1 MEVSLEQDEQF
12 QETNSSICILPWI
25 HQYGDLSGKYG
36 LCCFTLNYEGNLF
49 GENLSPLEAF
59 NSSHMKKVRLAMLK
73 GKPVKDCKVCFD
85 WEASGVESHRQ
96 RMNSKFS
103 SYNKLYSKTE
113 KDGYLNTP
121 PIYLDFRFG
130 NLCNFKCRMCGSYAS
145 SSWAKEEKYFGKL
158 DKSTPNHYDH
168 WTDNTKF
175 WQDID
180 HIKKYIKIMYFAGGE
195 PFVQEG
201 HYKMLKFLV
210 DTGYS
215 KNIELSYN
223 TNLSYTG
230 VFKGY
235 DLEDLWKNFKNI
247 ELWPSIDGFKEQAEY
262 GRKGLNIDL
271 FKSNSVK
278 FSDYITTFSIVSSIY
293 SIETNIDL
301 IRWIKSLN
309 KSFSITNLTNPS
321 YQSTT
326 VLSKEIKNRLLSK
339 YKEYLSG
346 GHNLST
352 YELNTVLDSL
362 RHMSSK
368 DDSSLAGTFKKQ
380 NQQSDLFRNE
390 SFEAVFPELAEWYR
404 NI

>member
-1 MEVSLEQDEQF
+1 LEAFLEQDEQF
-12 QETNSSICILPWI
+12 QEDKRCILPWV

-36 LCCFTLNYEGNLF
+36 LCCFTLNHSDNLF

-59 NSSHMKKVRLAMLK
+59 NSSHMKQVRLAMLN
-73 GKPVKDCKVCFD
+73 GDYVKDCKVCYD
-85 WEASGVESHRQ
+85 WESNGVSSHRQ

-103 SYNKLYSKTE
+103 SYTKLYSKTE
-113 KDGYLNTP
+113 KDGSLNTP

-158 DKSTPNHYDH
+158 DKSALNHYDH
-168 WTDNTKF
+168 WTDNIKF

-210 DTGYS
+210 DTGCS

-223 TNLSYTG
+223 TNLSYSG
-230 VFKGY
+230 NFKGY
-235 DLEDLWKNFKNI
+235 DLEELWKSFKSI
-247 ELWPSIDGFKEQAEY
+247 ELWPSIDGFNEQAEY
-262 GRKGLNIDL
+262 GRKGLDIEL
-271 FKSNSVK
+271 FKNNSLK
-278 FSDYITTFSIVSSIY
+278 FSNYITTFSIVSSIY
-293 SIETNIDL
+293 SINTNIDL
-301 IRWIKSLN
+301 IKWIKTLN
-309 KSFSITNLTNPS
+309 KSFSITNLTSPS

-326 VLSKEIKNRLLSK
+326 VLSKRVKNTILKKYKKDLLSITNLTD
-339 YKEYLSG
+339 YE
-346 GHNLST
+346 LST
-352 YELNTVLDSL
+352 ILDSL
-362 RHMSSK
+362 RHMSSR
-368 DDSSLAGTFKKQ
+368 DDTTLATEFKKQ

-390 SFEAVFPELAEWYR
+390 SFEAVYPELAEWYK

>member
-1 MEVSLEQDEQF
+1 M
-12 QETNSSICILPWI
+12 
-25 HQYGDLSGKYG
+25 
-36 LCCFTLNYEGNLF
+36 NYDNNLF

-59 NSSHMKKVRLAMLK
+59 NSSHMKKVRLAMLN

-85 WEASGVESHRQ
+85 WEANGVESHRQ
-96 RMNSKFS
+96 RMNAKYS

-113 KDGYLNTP
+113 KDGSLNTP

-158 DKSTPNHYDH
+158 DNSAPNHYDH
-168 WTDNTKF
+168 WTNNVKF

-180 HIKKYIKIMYFAGGE
+180 QIKKYIKIMYFAGGE

-210 DTGYS
+210 DTGCS

-235 DLEDLWKNFKNI
+235 DLEDLWKNFKDI
-247 ELWPSIDGFKEQAEY
+247 ELWPSIDGFDEQAEY

-278 FSDYITTFSIVSSIY
+278 FSDYISTFSIVSSIY
-293 SIETNIDL
+293 SIGTNIDL
-301 IRWIKSLN
+301 IKWIKSLD

-346 GHNLST
+346 SPNLST

-368 DDSSLAGTFKKQ
+368 DDSSLAVIFKKQ

-390 SFEAVFPELAEWYR
+390 SFEAVFPELAEWYK